1 MQPAQVSQNG
11 SQGKRLCPCS
21 HCVKA
26 NSREQEGHTGTGKQ
40 PAKTSSDVTLR
51 VALRHPLQSE
61 RRFGLRDPE
70 AGCFGQP
77 KAASG
82 AQRPATEPLRTP
94 TPCPQHLEGGKLP
107 HGTSP
112 TCTPLARRSKA
123 AALTAGEL
131 GPDLPQLQRS
141 ARRRDLSPGELG
153 AASLC
158 REVSVLQGACRESQ
172 TLGDWGCKRRRL
184 NSPCT

>member
-1 MQPAQVSQNG
+1 MANLPLKKKIFKISGQGRAKQRRGSGGSWVRAAQVSQNG

-26 NSREQEGHTGTGKQ
+26 NSREQEGHIGTGKQ

-70 AGCFGQP
+70 GGCFGQA

-82 AQRPATEPLRTP
+82 A
-94 TPCPQHLEGGKLP
+94 G
-107 HGTSP
+107 
-112 TCTPLARRSKA
+112 LAGA
-123 AALTAGEL
+123 AGH
-131 GPDLPQLQRS
+131 S
-141 ARRRDLSPGELG
+141 ARPPSPGEHPLPAHSTWKVRSCHTEPVQHAPPWQGEVKLPPSQLG
-153 AASLC
+153 SWVLICHSYRDLPDVAIYHP
-158 REVSVLQGACRESQ
+158 VS
-172 TLGDWGCKRRRL
+172 
-184 NSPCT
+184 